1 MFGSKSKGLFFDLA
15 GEIALAA
22 RTTGTTAPFI
32 IEELREIP
40 IGESADVAES
50 VRTLADVRGNGFAT
64 ACCGIYPDGRLI
76 SRIAIEP
83 RKLRDEGYLAQYAS
97 EALKIDASAHVLVPV
112 TLGEGADIASLK
124 SPPKEILLCGA
135 PSAEIIDH
143 QNRLIEYALFPER
156 LEIGSVAT
164 IGGLMSQMR
173 FTDNKSPLLLLEIG
187 TESTA
192 VFVLTREGVDIARTV
207 SFGISSMIPL
217 VQKELALKDEE
228 SARKLFFSNS
238 FDFTGM
244 GPQLTKRL
252 LRELQASIGFYEVQT
267 GQSINQLCCTLLPSK
282 VGWLQRTLAD
292 VLGMKIHTVDTTAWL
307 KSMGIE
313 AAPGVQL
320 NDLPPIWTSLMC
332 LMGDYK
338 GSTANEAAA

>member
-15 GEIALAA
+15 GDIALVA
-22 RTTGTTAPFI
+22 RTTGLSAPFV
-32 IEELREIP
+32 IEELREVP
-40 IGESADVAES
+40 ISDVSTVADT
-50 VRTLADVRGNGFAT
+50 VRGIAGVRGNGYAT
-64 ACCGIYPDGRLI
+64 ACCAIYPTGRIVARL
-76 SRIAIEP
+76 AIEA
-83 RKLRDEGYLAQYAS
+83 RKLRDEGYLAQHAG
-97 EALKIDASAHVLVPV
+97 ETLKIDSSAYSLVPI
-112 TLGEGADIASLK
+112 TIGQGAELASQK
-124 SPPKEILLCGA
+124 TPPKEILICGA
-135 PSAEIIDH
+135 PSADIITY
-143 QNRLIEYALFPER
+143 QNRLLEYGLFPER
-156 LEIGSVAT
+156 LEIGSVCT
-164 IGGLMSQMR
+164 MGGIMSQLR
-173 FTDNKSPLLLLEIG
+173 FTENKSPALLLEIG

-192 VFVLTREGVDIARTV
+192 VSVLSHDGVEISRQV

-282 VGWLQRTLAD
+282 VTWLQRTLAD
-292 VLGMKIHTVDTTAWL
+292 VLGMKVFTVDTAAWL

-313 AAPGVQL
+313 LADGVEV
-320 NDLPPIWTSLMC
+320 NDLPPAWTSLLC
-332 LMGDYK
+332 LMGSYQ
-338 GSTANEAAA
+338 SIPNEAVA

>member
-15 GEIALAA
+15 GDTALLA
-22 RTTGTTAPFI
+22 RTSGFSAPFV
-32 IEELREIP
+32 IEELREVP
-40 IGESADVAES
+40 VGDPATVAEA
-50 VRTLADVRGNGFAT
+50 VRSLAGVRGNGYAT
-64 ACCGIYPDGRLI
+64 ACCGVYPDGRLMA
-76 SRIAIEP
+76 RVAVEA
-83 RKLRDEGYLAQYAS
+83 RKLRDEAYLAQHVGDT
-97 EALKIDASAHVLVPV
+97 LKIDTAAHTLVPI
-112 TLGEGADIASLK
+112 TIADGADLASLK
-124 SPPKEILLCGA
+124 AAPRELLVCGA
-135 PSAEIIDH
+135 PTTELIAH
-143 QNRLIEYALFPER
+143 QNQLLEYGLFPER
-156 LEIGSVAT
+156 LEIGSIAT
-164 IGGLMSQMR
+164 VGGLMSQLR
-173 FTDNKSPLLLLEIG
+173 FADNKNPLLLLEIG
-187 TESTA
+187 TESTT
-192 VFVLTREGVDIARTV
+192 VCVLTRDGVDITRSV

-267 GQSINQLCCTLLPSK
+267 GQSINQLCCTLLPGK

-292 VLGMKIHTVDTTAWL
+292 VLGMTVHAVDHTAWL

-313 AAPGVQL
+313 PGEGVQL
-320 NDLPPIWTSLMC
+320 RDLPPVWTSLLC

-338 GSTANEAAA
+338 ASANEAAA